1 LGSDDLPLGALDG
14 STWIEQTASIDVGD
28 TFISVSDG
36 LLDYFETMEEASAA
50 VIRSTVEATSA
61 DDLIERISKYSMG
74 HLIMDDVTAVVV
86 RRIA

>member
-14 STWIEQTASIDVGD
+14 STWIEQTATIDVGD

-61 DDLIERISKYSMG
+61 DDLIERVSNSSMG